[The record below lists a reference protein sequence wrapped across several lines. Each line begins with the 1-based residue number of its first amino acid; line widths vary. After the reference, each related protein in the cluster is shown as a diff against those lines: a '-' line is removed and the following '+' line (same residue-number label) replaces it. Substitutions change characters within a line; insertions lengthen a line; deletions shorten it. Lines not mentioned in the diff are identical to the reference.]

1 MKAAERP
8 CLLHRFLA
16 LAAALLLLGSLVFPL
31 GLHVQAE
38 AVSSAQKLRVGYYAY
53 TGFNMIDADGTYSG
67 YSYELLQK
75 IARYRNVTYE
85 YAGYDGDVDNAVAM
99 LAAGK
104 IDVIATLRK
113 TPERE
118 EILDFT
124 ASPVGTVASMLTVRA
139 GNRTIVAGDY
149 TTYDGM
155 TVGFSHDG
163 NGRNQSFI
171 EFAADH
177 NFTYTSVFYDT
188 DAELAEALRKG
199 QITAALTN
207 ANRTTTDEWVLETFD
222 ETPLYMAVRK
232 GDTRTLMLLNDALIE
247 MDRQEPSWQ
256 VDLHEKYSNT
266 SHSSKLALT
275 AEEQTYLY
283 NTNANGKVW
292 TVAVNPDR
300 YPYSYKDKKGNWTG
314 ISVKLFGLLALRA
327 GIRYRLLNADTRD
340 DYMDLLQTG
349 KAELSLAL
357 FNDLSHAEQLGY
369 KLTDPYI
376 SAGFSWVRLRK
387 NTEMQTIGTVD
398 LLAKEAAGIILP
410 SKNAVYT
417 TYASFDDCLTA
428 LRSGEI
434 DAYYTYTYQAE
445 RLLYD
450 NLQNDLT
457 STLTGGTADFS
468 IGVSQDIDVKLL
480 GILNKSVQSLS
491 DEEVDEAVRSFT
503 SLEEQSFSLT
513 RLVYQY
519 PLVVTLLG
527 VCALCV
533 LVCII
538 LLMRA
543 HGFRREMAVAL
554 RKAEEASQAKTEFLS
569 NMSHDIRTPI
579 NGIMGMLDIAEN
591 NFDDQARVQD
601 SLGKMRG
608 AASHLLSL
616 INDVLDMAKVESGTM
631 QMLDADFDLR
641 ALLNSCCGIIEGQIG
656 SRDVTLT
663 KQIGPFWHPRL
674 RGSELHIRQV
684 LLNILSN
691 AVKYTPDGGTINF
704 YARETLFEEGLV
716 HLRIEIADTGI
727 GMSEEFLQHIF
738 EPFTQEQQGSRT
750 TYKGTGLGMAI
761 TKKLVDQ
768 MHGSLDV
775 ESTPGKGSTFTVRLS
790 LPLAENA
797 YDTPE
802 EEPPADLHGLHLLMA
817 EDNELN
823 REIAVTLLEEQGA
836 TITTAENGREAVELY
851 QTSPQGTFDA
861 VLMDVMMPEMNGL
874 EATRAIRAYE
884 HCPPESGIPIIAMT
898 ANVFADDVKA
908 CLEAGMNS
916 HVGKPLDMQVL
927 AAEICRQVRR
937 YTALREGANFTKLG
951 N

>member
-1 MKAAERP
+1 MMNAAERP
-8 CLLHRFLA
+8 CLLHRVLA
-16 LAAALLLLGSLVFPL
+16 LAAALLLLGGLFLSPAL
-31 GLHVQAE
+31 GLHAQAE
-38 AVSSAQKLRVGYYAY
+38 EISSTQKLRVGYYAY
-53 TGFNMIDADGTYSG
+53 TGFNMIDADGSYSG

-75 IARYRNVTYE
+75 IARYRNVIYE
-85 YAGYDGDVDNAVAM
+85 YDGYDGDVNDVMQM
-99 LAAGK
+99 LEDGE
-104 IDVIATLRK
+104 IDVIPNLRI
-113 TPERE
+113 TPDRE
-118 EILDFT
+118 DRFDFT
-124 ASPVGTVASMLTVRA
+124 TSPVGTIASMLTVRA
-139 GNRTIVAGDY
+139 GNRTVIAGEY
-149 TTYDGM
+149 STYNGM

-177 NFTYTSVFYDT
+177 NFTYTTVFYDT
-188 DAELAEALRKG
+188 DDELAKALRKG
-199 QITAALTN
+199 EITAALTN
-207 ANRTTTDEWVLETFD
+207 ANRITTDEWVLETFD
-222 ETPLYMAVRK
+222 ETPFYMAVRK
-232 GDTRTLMLLNDALIE
+232 GDTQTLALLNGALAE

-256 VDLHEKYSNT
+256 VDLHERYSST
-266 SHSSKLALT
+266 SRSSTLALT
-275 AEEQTYLY
+275 AEEQAYLY
-283 NTNANGKVW
+283 DTNAGGKVW
-292 TVAVNPDR
+292 AVAVNPDR
-300 YPYSYKDKKGNWTG
+300 YPYSYKDQKGNWTG
-314 ISVKLFGLLALRA
+314 ISVKLFDLLARRA
-327 GIRYRLLNADTRD
+327 GIYYRLLDADTRD
-340 DYMDLLQTG
+340 DYMDLLQNG
-349 KAELSLAL
+349 KADLSLAF

-369 KLTDPYI
+369 KLTDPYL
-376 SAGFSWVRLRK
+376 SAGFSWVRL
-387 NTEMQTIGTVD
+387 
-398 LLAKEAAGIILP
+398 L
-410 SKNAVYT
+410 
-417 TYASFDDCLTA
+417 
-428 LRSGEI
+428 
-434 DAYYTYTYQAE
+434 
-445 RLLYD
+445 
-450 NLQNDLT
+450 
-457 STLTGGTADFS
+457 
-468 IGVSQDIDVKLL
+468 
-480 GILNKSVQSLS
+480 
-491 DEEVDEAVRSFT
+491 
-503 SLEEQSFSLT
+503 
-513 RLVYQY
+513 YQY
-519 PLVVTLLG
+519 PLVMVFLC
-527 VCALCV
+527 VCAV
-533 LVCII
+533 SVAAGAI
-538 LLMRA
+538 LLVRA
-543 HGFRREMAVAL
+543 RSFRLKMTSAL
-554 RKAEEASQAKTEFLS
+554 HKAEEASQAKTEFLS

-579 NGIMGMLDIAEN
+579 NGIMGMLDIAEA
-591 NFDDQARVQD
+591 NFDDQARVKD
-601 SLGKMRG
+601 CLVKMRG

-641 ALLNSCCGIIEGQIG
+641 ELLNSCCGIIEGQLND
-656 SRDVTLT
+656 RDVTLT

-691 AVKYTPDGGTINF
+691 AVKYTPDSGTINF

-738 EPFTQEQQGSRT
+738 EPFTQEQQTSRT

-790 LPLAENA
+790 LPLAETA

-836 TITTAENGREAVELY
+836 AITTAENGREAVELF
-851 QTSPQGTFDA
+851 QNAPQGTFDA

-874 EATRAIRAYE
+874 EATRAIRAFE

-927 AAEICRQVRR
+927 AAEICRQMRR
-937 YTALREGANFTKLG
+937 HTALLESADFTKLG